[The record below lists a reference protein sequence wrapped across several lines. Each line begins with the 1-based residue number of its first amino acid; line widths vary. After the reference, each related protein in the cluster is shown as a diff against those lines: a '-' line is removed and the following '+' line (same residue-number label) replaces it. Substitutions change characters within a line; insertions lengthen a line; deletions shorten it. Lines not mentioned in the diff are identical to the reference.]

1 MTNKKYTITDIGCYM
16 DGSIRDN
23 DDILNFIMEHGFY
36 PGMYDKEFID
46 EVIDEGID
54 YLNENW
60 TDETVYFTF
69 YNGDLLL
76 LPIED

>member
-1 MTNKKYTITDIGCYM
+1 MIEKYTLTDVGCYM

-23 DDILNFIMEHGFY
+23 NDIINFMIDHGFN

-46 EVIDEGID
+46 EVINDGLD
-54 YLNENW
+54 YLNSNW
-60 TDETVYFTF
+60 CDDTVYFTF
-69 YNGDLLL
+69 DNGDLLL